1 MKKNMMLIALIAL
14 IAAIGLS
21 GCTTVQYRDKY
32 AIMTPNDNL
41 LQNNVAP
48 APPYSPEEY
57 SKLSCDAKEV
67 MWVQYTTDLLNVIG
81 KEHADKAGLRQ
92 WKAEVAKKADEL
104 NKKAQADGSAG
115 N

>member
-1 MKKNMMLIALIAL
+1 MKKSILSIAL

-41 LQNNVAP
+41 LQDNKAS
-48 APPYSPEEY
+48 APPYTPEEY
-57 SKLSCDAKEV
+57 SGLSCDAKET
-67 MWVQYTTDLLNVIG
+67 MWTQYTTDLLNVIG

-92 WKAEVAKKADEL
+92 WKAEVAKKVDEL
-104 NKKAQADGSAG
+104 NKKAQTDGSAG